1 MSWFN
6 YPLPLWGF
14 LGIRKMPAKFC
25 DFQELY
31 LYEFCQITY
40 KLCNFTNFKV
50 LLPLVLID
58 FS

>member
-1 MSWFN
+1 MGLFRNKENACQILRLSGTN
-6 YPLPLWGF
+6 
-14 LGIRKMPAKFC
+14 
-25 DFQELY
+25 
-31 LYEFCQITY
+31 LYEFCQITF